1 MSEEE
6 NIPVDDDDDNEV
18 GEGIDEKEL
27 DQEKNKL
34 KALGLEKM
42 SNDSFS
48 RLMEHRKPEEK
59 KEDKNRRPFML

>member
-6 NIPVDDDDDNEV
+6 NIPVDDDDDDEV

-48 RLMEHRKPEEK
+48 RLMEHRKPEDK
-59 KEDKNRRPFML
+59 KEDKSRRPFML